1 MNTRIAPFATARSQR
16 RLRPALARLRERF
29 STLSAAHRRHGLAGA
44 AVVVL
49 GALPGTAV
57 GAEWFAL
64 LETGCACA
72 ASAGAPAVTVRW
84 GGRDDIGL
92 LTALGRTLAEIE
104 ERLDAGDRVC
114 LALRDG
120 QLVGYFWFR
129 ADSWREEDVEF
140 TIPHGELWGYDA
152 YVAPQAR
159 GRGIHPRMAT
169 WAAEQLARNGVPRYL
184 SGIDYVNAPSLR
196 SAATRGAR
204 QVGSILVMRVLGLAV
219 LRERWGEARPAWR
232 VYRRHRG
239 TTVAIP
245 AAGGAA
251 G

>member
-1 MNTRIAPFATARSQR
+1 MNSRIAPFGAARSR
-16 RLRPALARLRERF
+16 RRPGPALARLRERF
-29 STLSAAHRRHGLAGA
+29 STLSATHRRLGIAGA

-49 GALPGTAV
+49 GALPGTAPA
-57 GAEWFAL
+57 AEWFAL
-64 LETGCACA
+64 FETGGGNAA
-72 ASAGAPAVTVRW
+72 ASAGALAVTVRW
-84 GGRDDIGL
+84 GGRDDIHL
-92 LTALGRTLAEIE
+92 LTALGRTRAEIE
-104 ERLDAGDRVC
+104 GRLGAGDRVC

-120 QLVGYFWFR
+120 ELVGYFWFR

-140 TIPHGELWGYDA
+140 VIPHGELWGYDA

-169 WAAEQLARNGVPRYL
+169 WAADQLTRDGVPRYL
-184 SGIDYVNAPSLR
+184 SGIDYANEPSLR

-204 QVGSILVMRVLGLAV
+204 QIGSILVMRVLGLAV

-232 VYRRHRG
+232 VYRRRRG

-245 AAGGAA
+245 AGGAGG
-251 G
+251 